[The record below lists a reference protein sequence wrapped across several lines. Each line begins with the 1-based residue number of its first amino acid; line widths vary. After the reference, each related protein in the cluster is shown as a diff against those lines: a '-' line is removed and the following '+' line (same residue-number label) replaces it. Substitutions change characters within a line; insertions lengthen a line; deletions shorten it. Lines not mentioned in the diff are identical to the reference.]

1 MRVSPHQEAFAVTT
15 RRAAIYVRVSTKEQH
30 PEAQLHP
37 LREYAESRGF
47 DVVDE
52 YIDHGVSGTKNSRPA
67 LDRMMAAA
75 RRRDVDV
82 VLIAKLDRLA
92 RSVQHLLTV
101 ASEFQAL
108 GVDLV
113 VRDQAIDTSTP
124 TGRLLFHVLSSIA
137 EFERDLIRERTQAGL
152 ELARK
157 RGKKFGR
164 PLATDSKKRARII
177 RLRTSGH
184 SLRAIAERVG
194 VGRGT
199 VERVLAARG

>member
-1 MRVSPHQEAFAVTT
+1 MKS
-15 RRAAIYVRVSTKEQH
+15 RRAALYARVSTMDQN
-30 PEAQLHP
+30 PEVQLGP
-37 LREYAESRGF
+37 LREYAEARGF
-47 DVVDE
+47 QVAAE
-52 YIDHGVSGTKNSRPA
+52 YIDHGVSGAKGSRPA
-67 LDRMMAAA
+67 LDEMLAAA

-82 VLIAKLDRLA
+82 IVAVKLDRLA
-92 RSVQHLLTV
+92 RSVQHLVEL
-101 ASEFQAL
+101 AGELKAL
-108 GVDLV
+108 GVHLI

-124 TGRLLFHVLSSIA
+124 TGKLTFHVLAALA

-164 PLATDSKKRARII
+164 PPATDRKERARIV
-177 RLRTSGH
+177 RLRQSGH

-199 VERVLAARG
+199 VERVLAAHR